1 MWYNI
6 NMKDRYTRKQT
17 CVYMI
22 NYHFVFC
29 PRYRRKIFN
38 IDGVEKRF
46 KELVEEKCRQDGI
59 EVIAMECDKDHA
71 HLFLACSPIQSPAW
85 VMKEIKGYTGR
96 TLRKEIKKLSRMQ
109 NLWTRSY
116 FVSTAGE
123 VSSETIKRYVET
135 QKTKYV

>member
-6 NMKDRYTRKQT
+6 SIKDRYTRKQT

-71 HLFLACSPIQSPAW
+71 HLFLACSPIQSSAW
-85 VMKEIKGYTGR
+85 VMKEIKGCTGR
-96 TLRKEIKKLSRMQ
+96 TLRREIEKLSRMP
-109 NLWTRSY
+109 NLWTRSC
-116 FVSTAGE
+116 FCFNCW
-123 VSSETIKRYVET
+123 
-135 QKTKYV
+135 